1 MEILFWPEYTVFLDI
16 SHHVKVKFSIEFD
29 TATVEGGSSTS
40 ASHSD
45 IGSSHNLVR
54 SSVFGDVSQPT
65 SGA

>member
-1 MEILFWPEYTVFLDI
+1 MEILFWPEYTVFLEI
-16 SHHVKVKFSIEFD
+16 SHHVKVNFSIEID
-29 TATVEGGSSTS
+29 TATVEGDSSTG

-45 IGSSHNLVR
+45 IGGGHNLVR